1 MKKAWILAPLTALSL
16 VFAGCD
22 GQEDDSAGQAGTSGE
37 SDDPDDDETSDP
49 EEPEDDEDP
58 GQTTG
63 PDEDE
68 PEETD
73 GEEEPDDTDG
83 CSFLCPKDDDNNPV
97 AAECDLWTQDC
108 DDGEKC
114 MPWANN
120 GGGSWNA
127 SKCTPVNS
135 EPGQPGDPCTVE
147 GSGVSGVDT
156 CIAGA
161 MCWDVDEENN
171 GTCVALCGGSP
182 AAGVCDDPTT
192 SCIIANDGFLPLCL
206 EVCDPLLQDCADGS
220 ACYPGDD
227 GFVCVPDASGPDQGA
242 FGDPCEFTNACDP
255 GLLCA
260 GAAAV
265 PGCESARCC
274 TDFCDLSDP
283 EPAVGCGGLAGGQE
297 CIGLFAEGQAPPGFE
312 DAGFC
317 AIPE

>member
-1 MKKAWILAPLTALSL
+1 MTALSL

-22 GQEDDSAGQAGTSGE
+22 GKEDNPADQGGTSGSSE
-37 SDDPDDDETSDP
+37 DPDDDDTSDP
-49 EEPEDDEDP
+49 EDPEDDDDP

-63 PDEDE
+63 ADDE
-68 PEETD
+68 PEDEEDTD
-73 GEEEPDDTDG
+73 EEPEDTDDG
-83 CSFLCPKDDDNNPV
+83 CTFLCDDPDNPSV
-97 AAECDLWTQDC
+97 AECDLWTQDC
-108 DDGEKC
+108 DTGEKC
-114 MPWANN
+114 MPWAND
-120 GGGSWNA
+120 GGSSWNA
-127 SKCTPVNS
+127 SKCTMEDS
-135 EPGQPGDPCTVE
+135 EPGQPGDACTVE
-147 GSGVSGVDT
+147 GSGVSGVDS
-156 CIAGA
+156 CAVGS

-171 GTCVALCGGSP
+171 GTCVAFCGGSAE
-182 AAGVCDDPTT
+182 AAICDDPTT

-206 EVCDPLLQDCADGS
+206 TVCDPLLQDCGDGS

-227 GFVCVPDASGPDQGA
+227 GFVCVPDASGPDLGA

-297 CIGLFAEGQAPPGFE
+297 CVGIFPEGQAPPGSE
-312 DAGFC
+312 DTGFC